1 MGGRYAE
8 DDSLASKCVRAR
20 NHRRRRGRRQGSE
33 TRTPGVFDDRNFD
46 AGEVKHVAVV
56 EGEGEQTVSTLHSFL
71 LVVIKTGAPA
81 GATLVVDPCR
91 SEYASANRNPEP
103 WHAEPILPTS
113 R

>member
-56 EGEGEQTVSTLHSFL
+56 EGEGRPSQRCIPSYS
-71 LVVIKTGAPA
+71 
-81 GATLVVDPCR
+81 
-91 SEYASANRNPEP
+91 S
-103 WHAEPILPTS
+103 
-113 R
+113 